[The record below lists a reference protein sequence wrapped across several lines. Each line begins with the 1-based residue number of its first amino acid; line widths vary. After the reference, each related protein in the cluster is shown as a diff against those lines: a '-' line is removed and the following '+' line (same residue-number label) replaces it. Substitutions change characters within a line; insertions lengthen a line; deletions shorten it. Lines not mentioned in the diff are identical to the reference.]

1 MKTVKFHTLGCKVN
15 QYETQSIRER
25 FLSKGFTVLENGEP
39 AEVFV
44 VNTCTVTQTADR
56 KSRWAIRRAIRQNP
70 RAKII
75 VTGCLVQ
82 RDWRDV
88 AAIKG
93 VDYII
98 SKSFFP
104 PGIKGFSGRTRAF
117 LKIQDGCRNRCSFCK
132 VGLIRGPLRSRPPQ
146 EVIREANTLVEAGF
160 KEIVLTGIC
169 LGAYGRDIG
178 LKSGL
183 VKIINK
189 LEKIKGLL
197 RIRLSSIE
205 AADISDELIDSLS
218 ESPILCPYLHIPFQS
233 ADDQILKRMNKT
245 LRRDDYLRLISR
257 LRKRISNFAL
267 TADIMVGFPGEKEYQ
282 FKNTVDFIRQARPL
296 KVHIFPYSKR
306 EGTAA
311 YSFKEAVPQH
321 IIKQRLE
328 YLEGLCREVSLD
340 FRRDFIGRRLEVL
353 IEGRAS
359 GDPSM
364 YEGYSR
370 NYIKI
375 RVKAPSSLMKA
386 MANPGFSNRV
396 IAVTLREVYDNFCL
410 AEYTRTPAAQC
421 LTL

>member
-104 PGIKGFSGRTRAF
+104 PGIKGFFGRTRAF

-306 EGTAA
+306 EGTA
-311 YSFKEAVPQH
+311 
-321 IIKQRLE
+321 
-328 YLEGLCREVSLD
+328 
-340 FRRDFIGRRLEVL
+340 RDFIGRRLEVL

-386 MANPGFSNRV
+386 TANPGFSNRV